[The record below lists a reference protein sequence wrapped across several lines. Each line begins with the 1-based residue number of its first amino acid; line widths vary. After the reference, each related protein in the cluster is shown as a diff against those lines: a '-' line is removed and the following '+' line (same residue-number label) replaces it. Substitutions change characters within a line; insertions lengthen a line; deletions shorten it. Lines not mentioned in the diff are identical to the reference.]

1 VNVRGNVP
9 GGADFER
16 NPFWGRSLKKDQTK
30 SEDEKYKAP
39 ALAKGLDIIE
49 LLASSGDGLTQ
60 IEIGKLLGRTTS
72 EIFRMLMVLRQRG
85 YVELG
90 ESDRYQLTTKMFEV
104 AHRHPPTR
112 RLTSI
117 AGEVMQKLAN
127 RINQSVHL
135 CILHTGRLLVI
146 AQADCPDN
154 NLNSV
159 RLGAQIPIYDSASG
173 RVLAAFMD
181 DDALAHLL
189 ELAGDEPPDR
199 RARFLADLN
208 DVREAGYCE
217 GPSLTIEGV
226 VNISAPVFDF
236 TGRAVAAVTTGFIN
250 RLNTPSRVPVPEA
263 REALIEACRALSRRM
278 GAGAAV

>member
-1 VNVRGNVP
+1 VSY
-9 GGADFER
+9 GADLSEIH
-16 NPFWGRSLKKDQTK
+16 FWERSLSRAKTTSDGERYQ
-30 SEDEKYKAP
+30 AP
-39 ALAKGLDIIE
+39 ALAKGLDILE

-60 IEIGKLLGRTTS
+60 MEIGKLLGRTTS
-72 EIFRMLMVLRQRG
+72 EIFRMVMVLRQRG

-135 CILHTGRLLVI
+135 CILHTGKLLVI

-181 DDALAHLL
+181 NDALTHLL
-189 ELAGDEPPDR
+189 SLAGNEQPER
-199 RARFLADLN
+199 RARFLADLV

-250 RLNTPSRVPVPEA
+250 RLTSPSKVPVREA
-263 REALIEACRALSRRM
+263 RAALVEACQTLSRRM
-278 GAGAAV
+278 GAGAAARS